1 MSTPRSAT
9 ATDVVRNPRR
19 ALAIVVFVVFI
30 DLLGFGVVIPIL
42 PFYVRSFGVS
52 DVFIG
57 LLAASYSLMQFG
69 FAPFLGRLSDQRGRR
84 PVIMLS
90 LAGSTV
96 AWTIFGLAAE
106 FSSLF
111 GVAAGV
117 TVLFVSRMLAGAMGG
132 NIAAAQAYVADIT
145 PEERRAEALGLVG
158 ASFALGFVFG
168 PAIGGLFA
176 SDAVVAAAEGLFPA
190 FVPATPFSLPSF
202 AAALFSLTSLVFAA
216 LFLEEPA
223 RTRGTAPR
231 TTLVSQFA
239 DALRDPN
246 LRGLVVSFFLVSVA
260 FSGIQVMFIPFAAD
274 IYGYQ
279 ETQTAFLLTY
289 IGVLGVFNQGV
300 LVGRLSRRYRDSYIA
315 VAGGTILLVA
325 LAAIPFSPELG
336 ALLPPL
342 GGPEYL
348 TPALVALLVALA
360 LLSVGN
366 SLLNVALTTLVSKA
380 TSAETQ
386 GSAFGV
392 TQGAGSLGRTVGP
405 PAMAALYVFTY
416 WSPFVAGALIILP
429 ILTILVGI
437 ARTGLASPP
446 DVSRTEGPTDGVV
459 GEPDGGDERSR

>member
-1 MSTPRSAT
+1 MSTPRAAT
-9 ATDVVRNPRR
+9 ATDAVRNPRR
-19 ALAIVVFVVFI
+19 ALAIVVAVVFV

-57 LLAASYSLMQFG
+57 LLAASYSLLQFG
-69 FAPFLGRLSDQRGRR
+69 FAPFLGRLSDRRGRR

-90 LAGSTV
+90 LAGSAV

-106 FSSLF
+106 FSAAFGLTA
-111 GVAAGV
+111 GVA
-117 TVLFVSRMLAGAMGG
+117 VLFVSRMLAGAMGG

-145 PEERRAEALGLVG
+145 PADRRAEALGLVG

-176 SDAVVAAAEGLFPA
+176 SDAVVAVARDVFPA

-202 AAALFSLTSLVFAA
+202 AAAGLSLLSLGFAA

-239 DALRDPN
+239 DALDDPD
-246 LRGLVVSFFLVSVA
+246 LGGLVVSFFLVSVA
-260 FSGIQVMFIPFAAD
+260 FSGVQVMFIPFAAD
-274 IYGYQ
+274 VYGYR
-279 ETQTAFLLTY
+279 ETQTALLLTY
-289 IGVLGVFNQGV
+289 IGVLGVFNQGL
-300 LVGRLSRRYRDSYIA
+300 LVGRLSRRYRDSSLA
-315 VAGGTILLVA
+315 VAGAVVLLVA
-325 LAAIPFSPELG
+325 LAAIPFSPQLG
-336 ALLPPL
+336 ALFSVPTVDAPA
-342 GGPEYL
+342 YL
-348 TPALVALLVALA
+348 TPALLALLVVLA
-360 LLSVGN
+360 LLSLGN

-416 WSPFVAGALIILP
+416 WSPFVAGALLLLP
-429 ILTILVGI
+429 ILVILVGI
-437 ARTGLASPP
+437 ARANLRAPV
-446 DVSRTEGPTDGVV
+446 DIDERDGAL
-459 GEPDGGDERSR
+459 GETDGGDEGSRP